1 MKDNMYRIV
10 IQHKISIKLV
20 TWSRVVREKCR
31 FLIVRSFD
39 ICKKSVLMSL
49 SSANWEN
56 SSIKLILLIFCRTLA
71 LYNNGF
77 FYIWSRNIQN
87 QRGSWVSPLCMHTL
101 QLKMQKMYTAHTKTW
116 SFNSLIY
123 GNNFLNNL
131 FENILAISVVWGFSC
146 IDKM

>member
-1 MKDNMYRIV
+1 MYRIV

-39 ICKKSVLMSL
+39 VCKKSVLMSL

-71 LYNNGF
+71 LHNNGF
-77 FYIWSRNIQN
+77 FYI
-87 QRGSWVSPLCMHTL
+87 
-101 QLKMQKMYTAHTKTW
+101 
-116 SFNSLIY
+116 
-123 GNNFLNNL
+123 
-131 FENILAISVVWGFSC
+131 
-146 IDKM
+146 